1 MKKLITENLISKFI
15 LGTMYGS
22 RALFRDICD
31 LDTMM
36 VSWCGHL
43 ASKLPGISS
52 RIEGVNGA
60 EGRPVTVQ
68 ASC

>member
-1 MKKLITENLISKFI
+1 MD
-15 LGTMYGS
+15 GS

-60 EGRPVTVQ
+60 EGRPVTVI

>member
-1 MKKLITENLISKFI
+1 MD
-15 LGTMYGS
+15 GS

-43 ASKLPGISS
+43 ASELPGISS
-52 RIEGVNGA
+52 CIEGVNGA
-60 EGRPVTVQ
+60 EGRIVTVQ